1 MSKRTTSKLTPI
13 WDTLSPKPIWT
24 PYICV
29 GCHTDKGMRIYT
41 SREHL
46 LLHSLWHEFET
57 ARFQLV
63 KYQALVNALLYYVTI
78 PTHPN
83 TTSQPSLWIT
93 AKVST
98 SAWAELVSA
107 CKGNENNRKVVSFP
121 IIFFKKHKGSV
132 VWRHTNNHKSP
143 LSILLWTNHP
153 APPRSGCF
161 ANQHY
166 ALHHTKLSSKD
177 GGSSSYLSLA

>member
-1 MSKRTTSKLTPI
+1 MAKTHPEGIYRCIAHDNPWSLGSFNQPRTKR
-13 WDTLSPKPIWT
+13 
-24 PYICV
+24 
-29 GCHTDKGMRIYT
+29 
-41 SREHL
+41 
-46 LLHSLWHEFET
+46 
-57 ARFQLV
+57 Q
-63 KYQALVNALLYYVTI
+63 VNALYYVTI

-153 APPRSGCF
+153 APPRSECF

-166 ALHHTKLSSKD
+166 APHHTKSSSLD
-177 GGSSSYLSLA
+177 GGSSSFLSLAWTTPCAWLTKPHNRE